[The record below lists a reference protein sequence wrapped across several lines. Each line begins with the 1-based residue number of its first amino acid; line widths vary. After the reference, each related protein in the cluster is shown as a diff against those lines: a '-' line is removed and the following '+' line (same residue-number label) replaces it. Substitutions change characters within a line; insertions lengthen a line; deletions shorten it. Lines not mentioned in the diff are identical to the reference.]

1 MMVSMADLPD
11 NIEDKR
17 NQRRG
22 DPFNDAMRTAAG
34 ALHETGRRGV
44 SIYPSSDGFAG
55 MAPIVF
61 LLYGIPFF
69 IIVAMIPTW
78 EKWGD
83 LSPVVWLNA
92 HIAPAVNSISDHYR
106 SAALPRLPLRRLL
119 IAATSMIE
127 LLFLSSFL
135 TKLSRRGRKQA
146 LMVWLCFDKTRLL
159 GLSLGS
165 GAAFVAVWCF
175 LFYSWTL
182 LDFFESEPRGSK
194 IIIFAIVLLPL
205 LALLCGRI
213 AAIVTL
219 GLFWSISKVMRKR
232 LSGPSL

>member
-1 MMVSMADLPD
+1 MVSMADLPE
-11 NIEDKR
+11 NLEDKR
-17 NQRRG
+17 KQPRN
-22 DPFNDAMRTAAG
+22 DPLNNVMGVAVDAVR
-34 ALHETGRRGV
+34 ETGRRGV

-69 IIVAMIPTW
+69 IIVAMIPFW

-83 LSPVVWLNA
+83 CSPVVWLNS
-92 HIAPAVNSISDHYR
+92 HIAPAVNSISDQYR

-135 TKLSRRGRKQA
+135 TKLSRYGRKQA
-146 LMVWLCFDKTRLL
+146 LMVWLSFDKSRLL
-159 GLSLGS
+159 GLLLGS
-165 GAAFVAVWCF
+165 SAAFVAVWCF
-175 LFYSWTL
+175 LFYNWTL

-194 IIIFAIVLLPL
+194 IVILAIVLLPL
-205 LALLCGRI
+205 IALICGRI

-219 GLFWSISKVMRKR
+219 GVFWSTSKMIRRR
-232 LSGPSL
+232 LNR